1 MSHNTISHLD
11 QTAKLTPL
19 NIFPREPGDGFTDG
33 MAMLTFKIIR
43 IKTDS
48 KNIATTDMEF
58 LVTHF
63 PFPDKIYTLGLS
75 TTMRFYD
82 PDREF
87 EKSLYSEK
95 SLGVLTSIYKVNG
108 EVLLK
113 AYAEITEFEA
123 KFDPLAESNTEISWK
138 TATDNTKSIMEL
150 RKLTN

>member
-1 MSHNTISHLD
+1 MSQNNIHHLD

-19 NIFPREPGDGFTDG
+19 NIFPREAGDGFTDG
-33 MAMLTFKIIR
+33 VLMLTFKIIR
-43 IKTDS
+43 AETDP
-48 KNIATTDMEF
+48 KNITTLELEF

-75 TTMRFYD
+75 STMRFSD
-82 PDREF
+82 PHREF

-95 SLGVLTSIYKVNG
+95 TLSVLTSIYKVNG

-123 KFDPLAESNTEISWK
+123 KFDPLADSNTEISWK
-138 TATDNTKSIMEL
+138 TATDNTNSIMEL
-150 RKLTN
+150 RKLSI